1 MNAPAPALSAFA
13 ILPSRPAPVFG
24 GARDASGRGKGFR

>member
-1 MNAPAPALSAFA
+1 MNAPVLALSAFA

-24 GARDASGRGKGFR
+24 GARDTFGPGKGFR

>member
-24 GARDASGRGKGFR
+24 GARDISGRGKGFR